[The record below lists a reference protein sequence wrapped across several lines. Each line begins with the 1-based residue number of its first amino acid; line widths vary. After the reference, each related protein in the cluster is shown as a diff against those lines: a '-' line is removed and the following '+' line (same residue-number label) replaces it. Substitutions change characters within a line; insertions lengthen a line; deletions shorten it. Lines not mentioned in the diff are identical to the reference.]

1 MIFINRNGLNSCS
14 TISFSKIWINYIN
27 FVMLWLQIVNSFLDE
42 KVKLFKN
49 IYLDLI
55 FENKNLWFHLQNS
68 NFVVNFHWNQLMVGP
83 WTINGTFHIFFQIK
97 VFQSHL
103 EKTRT
108 TIYLCKTMW
117 EIMRIGSAG
126 LLMGDDIGSGL
137 SSMAICFGFRSTNV
151 VQLSIRNPL
160 FYRFQCHYP

>member
-1 MIFINRNGLNSCS
+1 MFWRQQKHQCLCFDYWEFLTNFWRNNWRSIFDVLERLC
-14 TISFSKIWINYIN
+14 FW
-27 FVMLWLQIVNSFLDE
+27 V
-42 KVKLFKN
+42 
-49 IYLDLI
+49 
-55 FENKNLWFHLQNS
+55 HLQYS

-160 FYRFQCHYP
+160 FNRFQCHYP